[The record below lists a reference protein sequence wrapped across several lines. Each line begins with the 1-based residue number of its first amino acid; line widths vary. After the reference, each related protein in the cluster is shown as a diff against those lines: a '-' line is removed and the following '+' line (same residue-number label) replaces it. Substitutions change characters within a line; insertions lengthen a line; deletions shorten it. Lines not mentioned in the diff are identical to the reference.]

1 MVVPAY
7 NEERG
12 ITGTVTALRD
22 WLQARDPRPFEVL
35 VVDNASARRHRRRGA
50 AAWSTASAS
59 SSCATSATAARAT
72 RCAGACSPPAAS
84 CACTATPTAR
94 PRSSSLPTM
103 LALLEDA
110 DVVVGSRLAPG
121 ARLGQRQPLPRRIV
135 GRSFVLLCRAVL
147 SEPTTDLYCGFK
159 LWRGPV
165 AEDVFARIHLDGWT
179 FDAEALAMA
188 RALGYRLR
196 ETGIVWTDREGSR
209 LSMARVL
216 VPVVRELIAARRHS
230 AARRGA
236 PPPRSPRRPRRSPRG
251 SSCPRPSQPARQRGR
266 GDGWGWTGS
275 SSPPCSR
282 CARWPSAC
290 SSACSCACGSRAAWS
305 PAPTATWSS
314 TRSST

>member
-12 ITGTVTALRD
+12 IAGTVTALRD
-22 WLQARDPRPFEVL
+22 WLQARDARPFEVL
-35 VVDNASARRHRRRGA
+35 VVDNASGDGTAAAVQALVDGERIQLLRNERNRGKGYSVRRGML
-50 AAWSTASAS
+50 
-59 SSCATSATAARAT
+59 AARGELRLHCDAD
-72 RCAGACSPPAAS
+72 CAPSLA
-84 CACTATPTAR
+84 
-94 PRSSSLPTM
+94 SLPGM

-121 ARLGQRQPLPRRIV
+121 ARLGRRQPLPRRIV

-216 VPVVRELIAARRHS
+216 VPVVRELIAARRHIRREARRPS
-230 AARRGA
+230 AALTEA
-236 PPPRSPRRPRRSPRG
+236 P
-251 SSCPRPSQPARQRGR
+251 
-266 GDGWGWTGS
+266 
-275 SSPPCSR
+275 
-282 CARWPSAC
+282 
-290 SSACSCACGSRAAWS
+290 AAE
-305 PAPTATWSS
+305 PQG
-314 TRSST
+314 

>member
-12 ITGTVTALRD
+12 IAGTVTALRD

-35 VVDNASARRHRRRGA
+35 VVDNASHDGTAAAVQPLVDGERVQLLRNEHNRGKGYSVRRGML
-50 AAWSTASAS
+50 
-59 SSCATSATAARAT
+59 AARGELRLHCDAD
-72 RCAGACSPPAAS
+72 CAPSLA
-84 CACTATPTAR
+84 
-94 PRSSSLPTM
+94 SLPTM

-121 ARLGQRQPLPRRIV
+121 ARSASASRCPAGSS
-135 GRSFVLLCRAVL
+135 GARSCLLSAVL
-147 SEPTTDLYCGFK
+147 SEPTTRPLLRFK

-196 ETGIVWTDREGSR
+196 ETGIVWSDREGSR

-216 VPVVRELIAARRHS
+216 VPVVRELDRRPAAHPP
-230 AARRGA
+230 RGA
-236 PPPRSPRRPRRSPRG
+236 APLAALTEAPAAEPPG
-251 SSCPRPSQPARQRGR
+251 
-266 GDGWGWTGS
+266 
-275 SSPPCSR
+275 
-282 CARWPSAC
+282 
-290 SSACSCACGSRAAWS
+290 
-305 PAPTATWSS
+305 
-314 TRSST
+314 

>member
-1 MVVPAY
+1 
-7 NEERG
+7 
-12 ITGTVTALRD
+12 
-22 WLQARDPRPFEVL
+22 
-35 VVDNASARRHRRRGA
+35 
-50 AAWSTASAS
+50 
-59 SSCATSATAARAT
+59 
-72 RCAGACSPPAAS
+72 
-84 CACTATPTAR
+84 
-94 PRSSSLPTM
+94 M

-121 ARLGQRQPLPRRIV
+121 ARLGQRQRLPRRIV

-216 VPVVRELIAARRHS
+216 VPVVRELIAARRHIRREARRPS
-230 AARRGA
+230 AALTEA
-236 PPPRSPRRPRRSPRG
+236 P
-251 SSCPRPSQPARQRGR
+251 
-266 GDGWGWTGS
+266 
-275 SSPPCSR
+275 
-282 CARWPSAC
+282 
-290 SSACSCACGSRAAWS
+290 AAE
-305 PAPTATWSS
+305 PQG
-314 TRSST
+314 